1 VRVGV
6 LGGTFDPIH
15 IAHLVI
21 AEESRARLNLDE
33 VLFVPAGT
41 PPHKLNK
48 HITAVEHR
56 LAMIQLAIASNPYFV
71 LSRLDID
78 RPAPSYSVDT
88 IEALRRQLG
97 PQVLIYF
104 IIGMDSLS
112 EMPTW
117 HEPERLVA
125 LCEFA
130 VINRP
135 GYQVDLSQLETALP
149 GVVPRVTFVPAPEI
163 SVSSSD
169 IQHRVQMGFP
179 IKYQVL
185 PAVEDYIYQHR
196 LYK

>member
-1 VRVGV
+1 MKVGV

-33 VLFVPAGT
+33 VRFVPAGS

-48 HITAVEHR
+48 HITDVEHR
-56 LAMIQLAIASNPYFV
+56 LAMVELAIASNPHFV

-88 IEALRRQLG
+88 VESLRRELG
-97 PQVLIYF
+97 PQARIYF

-117 HEPERLVA
+117 HEPGRLLT
-125 LCEFA
+125 LCELA

-135 GYQVDLSQLETALP
+135 GYEVDMGQLEAILP
-149 GVVPRVTFVPAPEI
+149 GVGSRVAFVPAPEMSI
-163 SVSSSD
+163 SSSD
-169 IQHRVQMGFP
+169 IQHRVGNGLP

-185 PAVEDYIYQHR
+185 PVVEDYIYQHR
-196 LYK
+196 LYQ